1 MFKTKEL
8 SNSHM
13 IYIGIFSGIL
23 CALLA
28 HFLFADFKNA
38 NVGNALYDFP
48 YNAASGLWGCAIA
61 VYLCEL
67 FDSYRA
73 VKNDSRMEAKAALT
87 KRLIAT
93 MKLD

>member
-48 YNAASGLWGCAIA
+48 YSAASGLWGCAIA
-61 VYLCEL
+61 VY
-67 FDSYRA
+67 
-73 VKNDSRMEAKAALT
+73 DSRMEAKAALT